1 MSLRAR
7 ILLGYWYLVALLVVS
22 AVAAALGFHRLGSN
36 IGTVLEDN
44 FDSVRSSM
52 LMLDALERQDSA
64 VLALLLGDQRS
75 GALLDDAE
83 QTFARA
89 VRAARDNVTIPEEA
103 PVLDEIERR
112 YVRYAE
118 ARTRLLQEVRDRPLQ
133 AYEEEAFPRF
143 MEVKD
148 TVFGLLDL
156 NHRAMIEADKRA
168 QRTARLRALG
178 HGSLVLV
185 ALLSLVFL
193 SQALGRSVLDRL
205 SDLASVAAAIA
216 TGDRLRRA
224 TAIPR
229 DELGSVAE
237 QLNAVLDRLAE
248 MEGSAAGR
256 LNQERLLTL
265 ALLNEL
271 PMSAAIVSLAGAVV
285 ASSLSAGRT
294 REVEAAARR
303 LPSLEVHQP
312 EESTVTVEDV
322 GVSFRLLRASGVRA
336 IGWLAVETNAN
347 TV

>member
-1 MSLRAR
+1 MSLRTR
-7 ILLGYWYLVALLVVS
+7 ILLGYWYLVALLVVG
-22 AVAAALGFHRLGSN
+22 AVAAALGFHRLGSS

-64 VLALLLGDQRS
+64 VLALLLGNQGS
-75 GALLDDAE
+75 AALLEDAGR
-83 QTFARA
+83 TFARA

-112 YVRYAE
+112 YVRYTE
-118 ARTRLLQEVRDRPLQ
+118 ARTRLLQEVRERPLQ
-133 AYEEEAFPRF
+133 AYEEETFPRF
-143 MEVKD
+143 IEVKD
-148 TVFGLLDL
+148 TVFGLLEL
-156 NHRAMIEADKRA
+156 NHRAMIEADKQA
-168 QRTARLRALG
+168 QRSARLRALG

-185 ALLSLVFL
+185 ALLSLVVL

-216 TGDRLRRA
+216 AGDRLRRA

-248 MEGSAAGR
+248 MEGSATGR
-256 LNQERLLTL
+256 LNQDRQLTL

-271 PMSAAIVSLAGAVV
+271 PMSAAIVSLTGAVV
-285 ASSLSAGRT
+285 ASTLSVGRT
-294 REVEAAARR
+294 QEVEAAARR
-303 LPSLEVHQP
+303 LPSPDVGQP
-312 EESTVTVEDV
+312 EDSTVTVEDV

-336 IGWLAVETNAN
+336 IGWLAVETKAN
-347 TV
+347 PV

>member
-64 VLALLLGDQRS
+64 VLALLLGDQGS
-75 GALLDDAE
+75 AALLEDAE
-83 QTFARA
+83 KTFARA

-133 AYEEEAFPRF
+133 AYEEETFPRF

-148 TVFGLLDL
+148 TVFGLLEL

-168 QRTARLRALG
+168 QRSARLRALG

-185 ALLSLVFL
+185 ALLSLVVL

-216 TGDRLRRA
+216 AGDRLRRA
-224 TAIPR
+224 TAMPR

-248 MEGSAAGR
+248 MEGSAMGR
-256 LNQERLLTL
+256 LNQERQLTL

-271 PMSAAIVSLAGAVV
+271 PMSAAIVSLTGAVV
-285 ASSLSAGRT
+285 ASTLSGGRT
-294 REVEAAARR
+294 QEVEAAARR
-303 LPSLEVHQP
+303 LPRP
-312 EESTVTVEDV
+312 EEWSAGDAPMEVEDR
-322 GVSFRLLRASGVRA
+322 GLTFRPLRASGLRA
-336 IGWLAVETNAN
+336 LGWLAMDTDSDTA
-347 TV
+347 

>member
-312 EESTVTVEDV
+312 EESTVTVEDI

-336 IGWLAVETNAN
+336 LGLLAVETNAN

>member
-89 VRAARDNVTIPEEA
+89 VRAARNNVTIPEEA

>member
-312 EESTVTVEDV
+312 EESTVTVEDI

>member
-89 VRAARDNVTIPEEA
+89 VRAARNNVTIPEEA

-303 LPSLEVHQP
+303 LPRLEVHQP